1 MDKVLLIQNLENK
14 TKDMSTYLS
23 QKYDVQTINMPLR
36 ETLRYI
42 MNNTPDVIITYMT
55 EDSNLELDM
64 GDLKEIREKY
74 DGLMIAVGSKDSFR
88 SKNQNQGKK
97 DIDSLLNELEGE
109 VTVSNYVKEEK
120 EEGASIKDAEDSSQ
134 EPAKEI
140 HQFITPVHIVKILTL
155 ADEYL
160 GYGDSVV
167 ELGEKKQVLLVD
179 DDSRML
185 RALRLCLID
194 NYNVS
199 MANSGMDALSFLL
212 KEKPDLILMK
222 YEMTGYDG
230 VKTLEIIRGRKSVST
245 VPVMLFSNL
254 SERELVMKCLSLN
267 IQGYLLMP
275 IKKDKLQ
282 KTLESFFEQQ
292 LYF

>member
-23 QKYDVQTINMPLR
+23 RKYDVQTINMPLR

-74 DGLMIAVGSKDSFR
+74 DGLMIAVGNKESFR
-88 SKNQNQGKK
+88 SRNENQGKK
-97 DIDSLLNELEGE
+97 DIDSLLNELEE
-109 VTVSNYVKEEK
+109 VTVSNYVKDEK
-120 EEGASIKDAEDSSQ
+120 EEGASIKDAEDSLQ

-160 GYGDSVV
+160 GYGESVV

-185 RALRLCLID
+185 RALRLCLMD
-194 NYNVS
+194 DYNVS

>member
-23 QKYDVQTINMPLR
+23 RKYDVQTINMPLR

-74 DGLMIAVGSKDSFR
+74 DGLMIAVGNKESFR
-88 SKNQNQGKK
+88 SRNENQGKK
-97 DIDSLLNELEGE
+97 DIDSLLDELEE
-109 VTVSNYVKEEK
+109 VTVSNYVKDEK
-120 EEGASIKDAEDSSQ
+120 EEGASIKDAEDSLQ
-134 EPAKEI
+134 EPVKEI

-160 GYGDSVV
+160 GYGESVV

-185 RALRLCLID
+185 RALRLCLMD
-194 NYNVS
+194 DYNVS

-275 IKKDKLQ
+275 VKKDKLQ

>member
-23 QKYDVQTINMPLR
+23 RKYDVQTINMPLR

-74 DGLMIAVGSKDSFR
+74 DGLMIAVGNKESFR
-88 SKNQNQGKK
+88 SRNENQGKK
-97 DIDSLLNELEGE
+97 DIDSLLNELEE
-109 VTVSNYVKEEK
+109 VTVSNYVKDEK
-120 EEGASIKDAEDSSQ
+120 EEGASIKDAEDSLQ
-134 EPAKEI
+134 ESAKEI

-160 GYGDSVV
+160 GYGESVV

-185 RALRLCLID
+185 RALRLCLMD
-194 NYNVS
+194 DYNVS

-275 IKKDKLQ
+275 VKKDKLQ
-282 KTLESFFEQQ
+282 KTLESFFQQQ